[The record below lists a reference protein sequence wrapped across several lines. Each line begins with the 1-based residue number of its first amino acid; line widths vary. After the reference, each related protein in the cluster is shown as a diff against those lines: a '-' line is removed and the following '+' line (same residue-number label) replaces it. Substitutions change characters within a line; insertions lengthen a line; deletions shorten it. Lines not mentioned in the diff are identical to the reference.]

1 MRCTTDCATLA
12 WDSGPIIISE
22 IKQIVNN
29 YLPCVS
35 RNIKKDRISEQAAR
49 HSPQNGVLRSPK
61 RKTAA
66 QQGTAA
72 WSSCAGLGY
81 IRKCRAGNG
90 KRSWFWFG
98 LFGLNQS
105 RMPVDLVGDQHH
117 GLLCNPVHQHQI
129 DIPFRRRQ
137 LNLDMG
143 NVRFVFASGKERR
156 AKNFSS

>member
-1 MRCTTDCATLA
+1 MSTTICLAFRAISKRTGFLSKQHAILREMACCA
-12 WDSGPIIISE
+12 
-22 IKQIVNN
+22 
-29 YLPCVS
+29 
-35 RNIKKDRISEQAAR
+35 
-49 HSPQNGVLRSPK
+49 PQNV
-61 RKTAA
+61 KTAA

-81 IRKCRAGNG
+81 IRKDQAGNG

-105 RMPVDLVGDQHH
+105 QMPVDLVGDQHH
-117 GLLCNPVHQHQI
+117 GVLCNPAHQHQI